1 MKKYLFALAISL
13 AMQMGAVAHAQT
25 THLNVTVPFEFTVGD
40 TTLPAGEYDIQAT
53 GPWGGKVLSICNRKA
68 KASAFVISPSYVAA
82 KSSKRSELVFT
93 RYGQQYFLAEVWG
106 ANDLGRQM
114 PISSRR
120 VELAKRQSESE
131 TVLLAASD
139 KK

>member
-40 TTLPAGEYDIQAT
+40 TTLPAGEYDIQST

-68 KASAFVISPSYVAA
+68 NASAFVISASYETA
-82 KSSKRSELVFT
+82 KNSKRSELVFN

-114 PISSRR
+114 PISARR
-120 VELAKRQSESE
+120 MELAKGQSKSE
-131 TVLLAASD
+131 VVLTASS